1 MFKLAVRHRP
11 DWLTTFSAWNF
22 WLI

>member
-1 MFKLAVRHRP
+1 MFKLAVQHRP
-11 DWLTTFSAWNF
+11 DWLTTSSAWNF